1 MNNTEKHSNE
11 LKEKILTDP
20 NIILEDSDL
29 MEALINA
36 QNKLYGDNIVDLRG
50 AAMSQLEKR
59 LERVE
64 NNHNDVIALA
74 YENLAGASQIQRAI
88 LRLLETNDFPSFIKI
103 LSKELCRIF
112 EKIICHL
119 PFYTHDAAKC
129 LVGYILCIFSFIEY
143 DLQMPIT
150 NI

>member
-1 MNNTEKHSNE
+1 
-11 LKEKILTDP
+11 
-20 NIILEDSDL
+20 

-36 QNKLYGDNIVDLRG
+36 QNRLYGDNIVDLRG

-59 LERVE
+59 LEKVE

-103 LSKELCRIF
+103 LSKEL
-112 EKIICHL
+112 KI
-119 PFYTHDAAKC
+119 T
-129 LVGYILCIFSFIEY
+129 
-143 DLQMPIT
+143 
-150 NI
+150 

>member
-1 MNNTEKHSNE
+1 MNNTENQSNE

-59 LERVE
+59 LEKVE

-103 LSKELCRIF
+103 LSKEFKDILNIEHVSLC
-112 EKIICHL
+112 L
-119 PFYTHDAAKC
+119 LYTSPSPRDG
-129 LVGYILCIFSFIEY
+129 LLSR
-143 DLQMPIT
+143 MPSSA
-150 NI
+150 

>member
-59 LERVE
+59 LEKVE

-88 LRLLETNDFPSFIKI
+88 LRPVS
-103 LSKELCRIF
+103 
-112 EKIICHL
+112 
-119 PFYTHDAAKC
+119 YTH
-129 LVGYILCIFSFIEY
+129 LTL
-143 DLQMPIT
+143 PT
-150 NI
+150 N